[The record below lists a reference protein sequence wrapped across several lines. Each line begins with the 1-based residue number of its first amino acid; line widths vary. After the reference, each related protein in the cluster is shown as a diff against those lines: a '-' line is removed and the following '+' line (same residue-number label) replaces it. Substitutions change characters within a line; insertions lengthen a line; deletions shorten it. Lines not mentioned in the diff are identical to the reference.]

1 MLMTHSMF
9 PSSPQDSPCLPRV
22 VVYVTFLAVLKPLI
36 IIHIIKCCCL
46 LLCWH
51 SQQLSCSARALWRQC
66 FWNERHQ
73 SPETQRKTKYE
84 INLII
89 PTVPRLREGRM
100 LKLVKNWN
108 CDGFIVTGLV
118 SSWAGQSSDI
128 VVLCFHVFKI
138 LCDVPRVKNIE
149 QSTFLHR
156 PTTI

>member
-22 VVYVTFLAVLKPLI
+22 IVCVTFLAVLINHWLI
-36 IIHIIKCCCL
+36 YVIKCFCFL
-46 LLCWH
+46 LSW
-51 SQQLSCSARALWRQC
+51 QQHYNWVVQRVRCDVC
-66 FWNERHQ
+66 VWNECRQ
-73 SPETQRKTKYE
+73 SPKAQRKTKYE

-149 QSTFLHR
+149 QSVFLHR